1 MITIAATDLKALALT
16 KSEACVSIYMP
27 LHGSQ
32 PDSKQDPIRF
42 KNLLNRAEEV
52 LLARG
57 MRRPDISAL
66 LKEPRELEENALIW
80 HADGRKGLA
89 VLIEPG
95 ALRCLRSHE
104 SFDETMRVG
113 ERFHLGPLVRALADS
128 GQFLV
133 LAISANTVRLYRGDQ
148 HAFEPLLLPEGVPKN
163 LKEVERG
170 SQFDKGLQFHT
181 SAPSSLAGAHV
192 GIMHGHGLPKDDQKM
207 LWTEYLRSVVRHLDP
222 VLHDKSA
229 PLALAAVDYVHPLF
243 QEVCQYPNLV
253 STGVT
258 GSPDELSETELH
270 RRALDAVRH
279 ALTSGKQHALDR
291 YRELEATVRVAYHIE
306 TILPALEQGRVEVLF
321 ASREAHIWGR
331 FEGENAVS
339 LHRGEEP
346 GDVDL
351 LDLAIS
357 ETIAKGGTAYV
368 IDRNEVPSREPVA
381 AILRW

>member
-95 ALRCLRSHE
+95 ALRCLRSYE
-104 SFDETMRVG
+104 SFDEIVRVG
-113 ERFHLGPLVRALADS
+113 ERFHLGPLVRAFADS
-128 GQFLV
+128 GQFLL

-207 LWTEYLRSVVRHLDP
+207 LWTEYLRAVV
-222 VLHDKSA
+222 SIWI
-229 PLALAAVDYVHPLF
+229 LF
-243 QEVCQYPNLV
+243 CTARRRRWSWRQSTTCIRLFREACQYHNLV

-270 RRALDAVRH
+270 RCALDAVRP